1 MNGTA
6 STFDN
11 NKNYI
16 QNGGTTAVIDTPETI
31 RKRNVELSHEVIN
44 GQLALDQLLASLALE
59 SDVTEQHLAN
69 LENGNTSVEE
79 YHAKQELNKTNE
91 LSAVIATLT
100 EFGASIQNTSE
111 IITNW
116 HLTRANGQIEMM
128 NCNGGLVH
136 NAIKRVHDMSG
147 GIGSSEC
154 SSSISPSLSE
164 RSTNGVSWSD
174 QVKFCSR
181 PMIPIKNQRLHVR
194 VDKIRHLIRRLLEIV
209 TNRHILCILTPVVS
223 YFCVCH
229 FLLLYIPF

>member
-1 MNGTA
+1 M
-6 STFDN
+6 
-11 NKNYI
+11 
-16 QNGGTTAVIDTPETI
+16 
-31 RKRNVELSHEVIN
+31 IN

-69 LENGNTSVEE
+69 LENGNVIEE
-79 YHAKQELNKTNE
+79 AYHVNNDRKLPKQEKTNE
-91 LSAVIATLT
+91 LTAVIATLT

-116 HLTRANGQIEMM
+116 HLTRASTGQAEMM
-128 NCNGGLVH
+128 TCNGALVH

-174 QVKFCSR
+174 QVKF
-181 PMIPIKNQRLHVR
+181 
-194 VDKIRHLIRRLLEIV
+194 
-209 TNRHILCILTPVVS
+209 ILVEETLDAA
-223 YFCVCH
+223 
-229 FLLLYIPF
+229 